1 MACQFNKMLFCLSER
16 YIYEINKLL
25 SGVAN
30 VFTFL
35 RTGTSDKQTHS
46 TTFMNE
52 GSSKILKRLG
62 TRFGEISTLWQNF
75 KSLGKFL
82 DGFFNI
88 WHFRLLVK
96 LPLL

>member
-16 YIYEINKLL
+16 YIYEINQLL

-52 GSSKILKRLG
+52 GSSKILKRILLSNAINELSYKDIYYPNICSKAINRE
-62 TRFGEISTLWQNF
+62 TSSTTSVRKN
-75 KSLGKFL
+75 
-82 DGFFNI
+82 
-88 WHFRLLVK
+88 
-96 LPLL
+96 